1 MIPLKLVTKKK
12 NAISMSLVVEFK
24 VKTAMVK
31 TLLRVLMSTAYK
43 RNLESD
49 VPLKMVSYNSSC
61 VKFMHRLTSVSKAKK
76 RMQELVINMATSLGV
91 WWKKESLRRR
101 MIYAVRKMK
110 TRTMREIDT
119 LVILLIYLHPAKI
132 SPLNISL
139 AASIFLSLSSLAHL
153 KQ

>member
-1 MIPLKLVTKKK
+1 
-12 NAISMSLVVEFK
+12 
-24 VKTAMVK
+24 
-31 TLLRVLMSTAYK
+31 
-43 RNLESD
+43 
-49 VPLKMVSYNSSC
+49 
-61 VKFMHRLTSVSKAKK
+61 MHRLTSVSKAKK